1 MIAGGTHMTFG
12 EKIQKLRK
20 QQGLSQ
26 EALAEKVT
34 VTRQTISKWELGQS
48 TPDLEYIV
56 QLSGI
61 FGVSA
66 DYLIRDEL
74 VDPDAL
80 PLQKKKGVH
89 LTERVKRYTLA
100 ALSAAALTAIC
111 VCLICDYFTSEYLSW
126 SLVVA
131 VSIVVAWCLCVPALT
146 AKNKIVLKT
155 LLTVSIIPFPLLAL
169 LGLLLKRPIVFTL
182 GVCVS
187 LVALAATWII
197 YGIFCKWRH
206 NLWRGFGFAML
217 VLIPTATS
225 INHIAA
231 YFVSQNIEL
240 TSDIFNGTIT
250 LVLAVVCFGMD
261 YLQRRRNGE
270 KTEKI

>member
-1 MIAGGTHMTFG
+1 MIFSNMIAGGTHMTFG

-26 EALAEKVT
+26 EALTEKVT

-48 TPDLEYIV
+48 TPDLEYIA

-80 PLQKKKGVH
+80 PLQKKKGLH
-89 LTERVKRYTLA
+89 LTERVKRHTLA

-131 VSIVVAWCLCVPALT
+131 VSIRIYLT
-146 AKNKIVLKT
+146 AQLHLCLPLCALEWTTYSTAGTVKRLKNYENNFT
-155 LLTVSIIPFPLLAL
+155 AWAWTE
-169 LGLLLKRPIVFTL
+169 RPRL
-182 GVCVS
+182 EES
-187 LVALAATWII
+187 
-197 YGIFCKWRH
+197 
-206 NLWRGFGFAML
+206 N
-217 VLIPTATS
+217 
-225 INHIAA
+225 
-231 YFVSQNIEL
+231 
-240 TSDIFNGTIT
+240 
-250 LVLAVVCFGMD
+250 
-261 YLQRRRNGE
+261 
-270 KTEKI
+270 